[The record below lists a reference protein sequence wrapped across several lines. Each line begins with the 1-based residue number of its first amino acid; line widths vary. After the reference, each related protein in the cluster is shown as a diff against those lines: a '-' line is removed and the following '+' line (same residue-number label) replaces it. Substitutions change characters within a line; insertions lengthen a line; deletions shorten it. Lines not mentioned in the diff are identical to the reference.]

1 MVRYVTLALASVGFI
16 FAIWSVIDTYRLNK
30 IQIIN
35 QKALSIL
42 ASQIINEKG
51 PCKIEGN
58 GVVVLLNSM
67 ENGKID
73 IAIGSSMKGANND

>member
-1 MVRYVTLALASVGFI
+1 MVRYVTLALAGVGFI

-30 IQIIN
+30 IQILN

-42 ASQIINEKG
+42 ASHIVNEKG

-58 GVVVLLNSM
+58 DVVVLLRSTK
-67 ENGKID
+67 NGKID

>member
-1 MVRYVTLALASVGFI
+1 MTRYVTLALASVGFI
-16 FAIWSVIDTYRLNK
+16 FAIWSVVDTYRLNK
-30 IQIIN
+30 IQILN

-67 ENGKID
+67 KNGKID
-73 IAIGSSMKGANND
+73 IAIGPSMKGANND